1 MKKVDWLEVLTWK
14 TEYTIEEQKQNLID
28 VIKFG
33 KRLEPYH
40 PYLKQNII
48 QWECELKNLILK

>member
-1 MKKVDWLEVLTWK
+1 MKKVDWPEVLTWK

-28 VIKFG
+28 AIKFA
-33 KRLEPYH
+33 KPLEPHH

-48 QWECELKNLILK
+48 QWEGELKILILK